1 VFHFARTTATQN
13 SFPAGFLARILPQGP
28 FPSFQTVGRLPFG
41 FARNSGHR
49 MHTAAR
55 PPRILTVFPFRL
67 FDPKPGRTAKL
78 FSTSQRAITL
88 NIFYNRHK
96 RIARKKLKL

>member
-1 VFHFARTTATQN
+1 MFYLARTTATQN

-28 FPSFQTVGRLPFG
+28 FPSFQTVERLPFG

-55 PPRILTVFPFRL
+55 PPRIFTVFPFAYSARSRA
-67 FDPKPGRTAKL
+67 KPQS
-78 FSTSQRAITL
+78 FSQ
-88 NIFYNRHK
+88 H
-96 RIARKKLKL
+96 LKEQ

>member
-1 VFHFARTTATQN
+1 VFQLARTTATQN

-28 FPSFQTVGRLPFG
+28 FPSFQTVGQLPFG

-55 PPRILTVFPFRL
+55 PPRIFTVFPFQFIR
-67 FDPKPGRTAKL
+67 PEAGPNRKA
-78 FSTSQRAITL
+78 FSQ
-88 NIFYNRHK
+88 H
-96 RIARKKLKL
+96 LKEQ